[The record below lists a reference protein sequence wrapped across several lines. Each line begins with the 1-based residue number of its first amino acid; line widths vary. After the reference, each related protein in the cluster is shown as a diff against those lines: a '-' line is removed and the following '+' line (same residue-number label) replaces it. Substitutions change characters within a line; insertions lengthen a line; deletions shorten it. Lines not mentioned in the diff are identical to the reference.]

1 MRSTTLFILSTSLMS
16 ASAFSLL
23 STRGSY
29 NTVDMKLNMNSPTI
43 PAAAPALRRKYDVT
57 EHSPLELEID
67 DERFLQKKKEV
78 YDPLGLYPQYSPERL
93 FDSIQ
98 PLESSSFEQQDK
110 PIIDP
115 LNIYQDKS
123 ELTSDVVMSASLP
136 FLKRP
141 SNLTGR
147 LPGDRGFDPL
157 HFSNDMNSLNW
168 YRESELKHGRLAMLA
183 TVGWVLSELTHNTIV
198 STFGFEQSILGNS
211 DQVPSVLNGGLDK
224 VNPLFWV
231 GAICIA
237 AVLEFVTIQKADD
250 TCEREPGNFLF
261 DPFHLS
267 SGNNDE
273 EKFNVQESEIFNG
286 RLAMLAI
293 TGFAIQEFTTQDA
306 VIHQTPFFFN
316 SVFFH
321 TVSHVV
327 PHHI

>member
-16 ASAFSLL
+16 TSAFSLV

-29 NTVDMKLNMNSPTI
+29 NTVDMKLNMNSPAI

-115 LNIYQDKS
+115 LNIYKDKS

-147 LPGDRGFDPL
+147 LPGDRGF
-157 HFSNDMNSLNW
+157 
-168 YRESELKHGRLAMLA
+168 
-183 TVGWVLSELTHNTIV
+183 
-198 STFGFEQSILGNS
+198 
-211 DQVPSVLNGGLDK
+211 
-224 VNPLFWV
+224 
-231 GAICIA
+231 
-237 AVLEFVTIQKADD
+237 
-250 TCEREPGNFLF
+250 
-261 DPFHLS
+261 
-267 SGNNDE
+267 
-273 EKFNVQESEIFNG
+273 EIFNG

-327 PHHI
+327 PHHF